1 MTANPI
7 TFSGDRM
14 AVLFNSFGLDSYRRF
29 LSVKQLPEY
38 TCTFDRDAETYTID
52 APARFAAL
60 LGIDAPQIERGDL
73 PFHEA
78 LFDDQRHVMGL
89 ALAAKRYAAWC
100 QCGWGKTL
108 FGLEYG
114 RQVLHRVGGRGLIVT
129 VNQIVDEWVSEAH
142 KWYGDSLP
150 LHRINSRQEM
160 REWCK
165 SGGQGLA
172 ITNYEKFNPD
182 EAGQVVNECRNL
194 TLVILDEA
202 SRLRAGGGKQKWA
215 IIKSFKGLEYKLS
228 LTATPAPNDVM
239 EFASQAS
246 FLEKM
251 RSEGEILWTYFTRD
265 PKTQEWTVKPH
276 AREAFFKFMASWSIY
291 VNDPKRYGW
300 RLNVPDVPRPE
311 IITVEVAATPEQLQ
325 ALTIATAN
333 AKTGQMSLLPDAA
346 PNAIQRVKLSQVAKG
361 FRYAKRGGKRVIDS
375 IRSNKPMAVAGL
387 IRGEVAAGE
396 KVLVWTEFDE
406 ESRILS
412 ALLEDVTGVLT
423 LTGSTPKADRAGV
436 IEQFRTGDANILI
449 TRSKMVGF
457 GLNFQCVGAMVFSGW
472 TDSFESMYQ
481 SIRRAVRHGQT
492 KPVRVYF
499 PVVDEL
505 EGDVLRNVRRKEIEF
520 EQAIAEME
528 QSYLAVIGKE
538 RAA

>member
-7 TFSGDRM
+7 TFAGDRM
-14 AVLFNSFGLDSYRRF
+14 AVLFDSFGIDSYRRF

-60 LGIDAPQIERGDL
+60 LGIEPPVRGSGHL
-73 PFHEA
+73 PLPAFMY
-78 LFDDQRHVMGL
+78 DDQRYLVDT
-89 ALAAKRYAAWC
+89 ALDAKRFAVWSG
-100 QCGWGKTL
+100 CGNGKTL
-108 FGLEYG
+108 IGLEFA
-114 RQVLHRVGGRGLIVT
+114 RQVQSITAGRVLIVT
-129 VNQIVDEWVSEAH
+129 LNQIVPEWIDEARR
-142 KWYGDSLP
+142 WYGDSLP
-150 LHRINSRQEM
+150 IVRLETRAEM
-160 REWCK
+160 REWCANDAP
-165 SGGQGLA
+165 GIG

-182 EAGQVVNECRNL
+182 ADGQVVNECRSL
-194 TLVILDEA
+194 AGIVLDES
-202 SRLRAGGGKQKWA
+202 SRLKTGGGKQKWA

-325 ALTIATAN
+325 ALLIATAN
-333 AKTGQMSLLPDAA
+333 VKTGQMSLLPDAA

-361 FRYAKRGGKRVIDS
+361 FRYAKRGGKRVVDS

-387 IRGEVAAGE
+387 VRGEVAIGE
-396 KVLVWTEFDE
+396 KVLLWTEFDE
-406 ESRILS
+406 ESRILA
-412 ALLEDVTGVLT
+412 ALLAEVPGVLT
-423 LTGSTPKADRAGV
+423 LTGSTPKPDRAGV
-436 IEQFRTGDANILI
+436 IEQFRTGNANVLI
-449 TRSKMVGF
+449 TRAKMVGF

-499 PVVDEL
+499 PVVNEL

-528 QSYLAVIGKE
+528 LSYLAVIGKE